1 MSLRLFDTPEFKQ
14 LAAALRLTKNQVQLD
29 SIQQNLSSR
38 LHGIRI
44 VASFPVSE
52 PYLKPPF
59 NFPNIFTMKYF
70 TPYLCNPNLYYF
82 HHSPLILPHDRDLD
96 YTVTFDTNFASYIK
110 TVVKNNTIQVLSG
123 DIQQTFDYVLANGF
137 NFDPLF
143 YFVENIKLA
152 RPVAMR
158 MKNKGAFTPIEFWN
172 SLNEYFRSNM
182 VYLQLFINIDDLS
195 YSSTRNF
202 KFNISLQEAEA
213 KAIDFAY
220 NFYASPEYSFL
231 ANDYLLPNQR
241 LGLLYLLA
249 MLRVQYSSNKSAK
262 NKLTEF
268 LNFVQE
274 RGIVFLER
282 ETIVA
287 FEYFKDRSN
296 VPILNSINEGCNPN
310 GLLTKID
317 NIAWDFAACRFLEQL
332 FAVHP
337 TGDFYIPFFL
347 SFDKNLRELIKIYPV
362 KAVVVDS
369 ESGYVHS
376 VPDININEYFMKN
389 GCWDI
394 WSEFATEEK
403 RAERNS
409 RIVNDDKETLSR
421 IRTEY
426 KRLRNALFN

>member
-1 MSLRLFDTPEFKQ
+1 MSLRVFDTPDFKR
-14 LAAALRLTKNQVQLD
+14 LAIALRSIKNQVQLD

-44 VASFPVSE
+44 IASFPTSE
-52 PYLKPPF
+52 PYLKSPF
-59 NFPNIFTMKYF
+59 NFPSKFSMKYF

-82 HHSPLILPHDRDLD
+82 HHSPLILPHDRNLD

-110 TVVKNNTIQVLSG
+110 TVVKNNTIHMLSG
-123 DIQQTFDYVLANGF
+123 EIQQTFDYVLANGF

-152 RPVAMR
+152 RPIAMR
-158 MKNKGAFTPIEFWN
+158 MKNQGSFTPIEFWD

-182 VYLQLFINIDDLS
+182 VYLQLFLNIDDLS
-195 YSSTRNF
+195 YRNTRNLKF
-202 KFNISLQEAEA
+202 KISLKEAEA

-220 NFYASPEYSFL
+220 KFYASPENNFL
-231 ANDYLLPNQR
+231 ANDYFLPNQR

-249 MLRVQYSSNKSAK
+249 ILQIQFSSNKSAK
-262 NKLTEF
+262 NKLSEF
-268 LNFVQE
+268 LKFIQE
-274 RGIVFLER
+274 RGIVYLER

-287 FEYFKDRSN
+287 FEYFKNRSN
-296 VPILNSINEGCNPN
+296 IPILTSIYKGCNPD
-310 GLLTKID
+310 GLLGKVD
-317 NIAWDFAACRFLEQL
+317 NIAWDFTACRFLEQL

-337 TGDFYIPFFL
+337 TGDYYIPFLL

-369 ESGYVHS
+369 DSGYVHS
-376 VPDININEYFMKN
+376 IPDINTNDYFMNN

-409 RIVNDDKETLSR
+409 RIVNDDKETLSK
-421 IRTEY
+421 IKAEY
-426 KRLRNALFN
+426 QQLRNVLFK